1 MILVALTK
9 GRIEKNFYKLLKEKN
24 IINNE
29 LNNKRK
35 LYIDIDNIYR
45 LIVVKSDDVV
55 NLVNN
60 GYANIGIVGS
70 DTITEYNYN
79 NVKELLDLKTGVC
92 NFSLASIP
100 NISINNINVVATKYP
115 NNTKRLL
122 NSIGINPNIVTM
134 SGSLEL
140 APIINYAD
148 AIVDIVETGTTLR
161 ENGLINIMNLEKIS
175 TRVITNDDNV
185 NNESVKKLI
194 KKIK

>member
-79 NVKELLDLKTGVC
+79 NIKELLDLKTGVC

-185 NNESVKKLI
+185 NNENVKKLI

>member
-9 GRIEKNFYKLLKEKN
+9 GRIEKKFYKLLKEKN

-79 NVKELLDLKTGVC
+79 NIKELLDLKTGVC

-185 NNESVKKLI
+185 NNENVKKLI

>member
-79 NVKELLDLKTGVC
+79 NIKELLDLKTGVC

>member
-79 NVKELLDLKTGVC
+79 NIKELLDLKTGVC

-100 NISINNINVVATKYP
+100 NVSINNINVVATKYP

-185 NNESVKKLI
+185 NNENVKKLI

>member
-79 NVKELLDLKTGVC
+79 NIKELLDLKTGVC

-100 NISINNINVVATKYP
+100 NTSINNINVVATKYP

-185 NNESVKKLI
+185 NNENVKKLI

>member
-9 GRIEKNFYKLLKEKN
+9 GRIEKKFYKLLKEKN

-79 NVKELLDLKTGVC
+79 NIKELLDLKTGVC

-185 NNESVKKLI
+185 NKENVKKLI

>member
-79 NVKELLDLKTGVC
+79 NIKDAYAVTDGKTE
-92 NFSLASIP
+92 
-100 NISINNINVVATKYP
+100 K
-115 NNTKRLL
+115 
-122 NSIGINPNIVTM
+122 
-134 SGSLEL
+134 
-140 APIINYAD
+140 YAD
-148 AIVDIVETGTTLR
+148 TSILGLGLDSTNNKLHLFISDNKTESDVEMTCVR
-161 ENGLINIMNLEKIS
+161 K
-175 TRVITNDDNV
+175 
-185 NNESVKKLI
+185 
-194 KKIK
+194 